1 MNRLVPAFGAALA
14 LAAGLVDAQVVK
26 IIVPTPPGG
35 GTDGFFRVV
44 GKEAEPFLKQNV
56 IIENVPGAGGTI
68 GVGKMVTSKP
78 DGLTLAGIWSSP
90 LTATPHTLK
99 ATPYTPNDYVP
110 VIELSHTP
118 YVMCVDAKFPANTG
132 PELVA
137 ELKKNPDKY
146 TFGNDGVG
154 GTGQL
159 AAARVYRALGAK
171 VRDVP
176 FKGAG
181 ETLTNFMGG
190 HVDIYVGSP
199 APILPSVANG
209 KAKCLVV
216 TSAERVPA
224 LPGASSLKDLGIP
237 GEETMLWRAILAPKG
252 THAGDGEEARSRF
265 RAGDDHAGHEG
276 LRREGGRD
284 RADPQGCRAAQD
296 ARHGIRVAG
305 HGGQVAQLAS
315 AVGATRHRRR
325 LPRPR
330 LDAGRSASLPG
341 LATGPVMTRPSR
353 PTWVISTG
361 TAWRGGC

>member
-1 MNRLVPAFGAALA
+1 MKRTTLA
-14 LAAGLVDAQVVK
+14 ISTLLAATALQAQVVK

-44 GKEAEPFLKQNV
+44 GKEAEPFLKQSV

-78 DGLTLAGIWSSP
+78 DGLTVAGIWSSP

-118 YVMCVDAKFPANTG
+118 YAMCVDAKFPASSG

-137 ELKKNPDKY
+137 ELRKNPDKY
-146 TFGNDGVG
+146 TFGNDGIG

-159 AAARVYRALGAK
+159 SAARVFKALGLK

-190 HVDIYVGSP
+190 HVDLYVGSP

-209 KAKCLVV
+209 KSKCLVV
-216 TSAERVPA
+216 TSANRLPA
-224 LPGASSLKDLGIP
+224 LPNASGLKDLGIP
-237 GEETMLWRAILAPKG
+237 GEETMLWRAILVPKG
-252 THAGDGEEARSRF
+252 TPADVVKKLESAFEQAMSTPATKAYVEKAGEIVQIRKGAE
-265 RAGDDHAGHEG
+265 
-276 LRREGGRD
+276 LRRM
-284 RADPQGCRAAQD
+284 
-296 ARHGIRVAG
+296 
-305 HGGQVAQLAS
+305 
-315 AVGATRHRRR
+315 
-325 LPRPR
+325 
-330 LDAGRSASLPG
+330 LDSEYASLG
-341 LATGPVMTRPSR
+341 AVAKDLNLQAQ
-353 PTWVISTG
+353 
-361 TAWRGGC
+361 

>member
-1 MNRLVPAFGAALA
+1 MIRFAHRSLAILAALA
-14 LAAGLVDAQVVK
+14 ASAAHPQVVK

-68 GVGKMVTSKP
+68 GVAKMVGSKP

-99 ATPYTPNDYVP
+99 ATPYSPNDYVA

-118 YVMCVDAKFPANTG
+118 YVMCVDAKFPANNG
-132 PELVA
+132 ADLVA
-137 ELKKNPDKY
+137 ELKKSPDKY
-146 TFGNDGVG
+146 TFGNDGIG

-159 AAARVYRALGAK
+159 SAARVFKALGLK

-199 APILPSVANG
+199 APILPSVANSRS
-209 KAKCLVV
+209 KCLIV
-216 TSAERVPA
+216 TSAERLPA
-224 LPGASSLKDLGIP
+224 LPNASGLKDLGIP
-237 GEETMLWRAILAPKG
+237 GEETMLWRAILVPKG
-252 THAGDGEEARSRF
+252 TSPETLKKLESAFEQAMSTPATKAYVEKAGEIVRIRKGAE
-265 RAGDDHAGHEG
+265 
-276 LRREGGRD
+276 LRKM
-284 RADPQGCRAAQD
+284 
-296 ARHGIRVAG
+296 
-305 HGGQVAQLAS
+305 
-315 AVGATRHRRR
+315 
-325 LPRPR
+325 
-330 LDAGRSASLPG
+330 LDTEYASLGAVAKG
-341 LATGPVMTRPSR
+341 LNLQAQ
-353 PTWVISTG
+353 
-361 TAWRGGC
+361 

>member
-1 MNRLVPAFGAALA
+1 MTRIARRSLA
-14 LAAGLVDAQVVK
+14 VLTMLAASAAHAQVVK

-35 GTDGFFRVV
+35 GTDGFFRIV
-44 GKEAEPFLKQNV
+44 GKEAEPFLKQSV
-56 IIENVPGAGGTI
+56 MIENVPGAGGTI

-118 YVMCVDAKFPANTG
+118 YVMCVDAKFPAASG

-137 ELKKNPDKY
+137 ELKKSPDKY
-146 TFGNDGVG
+146 TFGNDGIG

-159 AAARVYRALGAK
+159 SAARVFKALGLK

-209 KAKCLVV
+209 KSKCLIV
-216 TSAERVPA
+216 TSAERLPA
-224 LPGASSLKDLGIP
+224 LPNASGLKDLGIA
-237 GEETMLWRAILAPKG
+237 GEETMLWRAILVPKG
-252 THAGDGEEARSRF
+252 TPPDVVSRIESAFEQAMTTPATKAYVEKAGEIVQIRKGAE
-265 RAGDDHAGHEG
+265 
-276 LRREGGRD
+276 LRKM
-284 RADPQGCRAAQD
+284 
-296 ARHGIRVAG
+296 
-305 HGGQVAQLAS
+305 
-315 AVGATRHRRR
+315 
-325 LPRPR
+325 
-330 LDAGRSASLPG
+330 LDTEYASLGTVAKG
-341 LATGPVMTRPSR
+341 LNLQAQ
-353 PTWVISTG
+353 
-361 TAWRGGC
+361 

>member
-1 MNRLVPAFGAALA
+1 MKRSHRLLLAIAAFA
-14 LAAGLVDAQVVK
+14 AAGAQAQVVK

-44 GKEAEPFLKQNV
+44 GKEAEAYLKQSV

-68 GVGKMVTSKP
+68 GVAKLVNAKP

-99 ATPYTPNDYVP
+99 ATPYSTADYVP

-118 YVMCVDAKFPANTG
+118 YVMCVDAKFPASTG
-132 PELVA
+132 AEFVA
-137 ELKKNPDKY
+137 ELKRNPDKY

-159 AAARVYRALGAK
+159 SAARAYRALGLK

-181 ETLTNFMGG
+181 ETLASFLGG

-199 APILPSVANG
+199 APILSSVASG
-209 KAKCLVV
+209 KSKCLVV
-216 TSAERVPA
+216 TSADRVPA
-224 LPGASSLKDLGIP
+224 LPAAASLKDLGIP

-252 THAGDGEEARSRF
+252 TPPDVLRKLEAAFEQAMATPATKAYVEKAGEIVRIRKGAEL
-265 RAGDDHAGHEG
+265 RAMLET
-276 LRREGGRD
+276 EY
-284 RADPQGCRAAQD
+284 
-296 ARHGIRVAG
+296 
-305 HGGQVAQLAS
+305 
-315 AVGATRHRRR
+315 
-325 LPRPR
+325 
-330 LDAGRSASLPG
+330 ASLAAVAKT
-341 LATGPVMTRPSR
+341 LNLQAQ
-353 PTWVISTG
+353 
-361 TAWRGGC
+361 

>member
-1 MNRLVPAFGAALA
+1 MNRFAVSS
-14 LAAGLVDAQVVK
+14 LAAFALSAFAAHAQVVK

-68 GVGKMVTSKP
+68 GVARMASSKP

-90 LTATPHTLK
+90 LTATPHSLK
-99 ATPYTPNDYVP
+99 TTPYTPTDYVP

-118 YVMCVDAKFPANTG
+118 YVMCVDVKFPAGSG

-137 ELKKNPDKY
+137 ELKKTPDKY
-146 TFGNDGVG
+146 TFGNDGAG

-159 AAARVYRALGAK
+159 AAARVYRALGVK

-181 ETLTNFMGG
+181 ETLTSFLGG

-199 APILPSVANG
+199 APILSSAASG
-209 KAKCLVV
+209 KCKCLIV

-224 LPGASSLKDLGIP
+224 LPMASSLKDLGIP

-252 THAGDGEEARSRF
+252 TSPETVKRLESAFEQAMATPATKAYVEKAGEIVLIRKGAE
-265 RAGDDHAGHEG
+265 
-276 LRREGGRD
+276 LRKM
-284 RADPQGCRAAQD
+284 
-296 ARHGIRVAG
+296 
-305 HGGQVAQLAS
+305 
-315 AVGATRHRRR
+315 
-325 LPRPR
+325 
-330 LDAGRSASLPG
+330 LDTEYASLG
-341 LATGPVMTRPSR
+341 AVAKALNLQAQ
-353 PTWVISTG
+353 
-361 TAWRGGC
+361 

>member
-1 MNRLVPAFGAALA
+1 MTRLARIAPAI
-14 LAAGLVDAQVVK
+14 LAAVCAGAHAQVAK

-44 GKEAEPFLKQNV
+44 GKEAEPFLKQGV
-56 IIENVPGAGGTI
+56 IVENVPGAGGTI
-68 GVGKMVTSKP
+68 GVAKMVNAKP

-99 ATPYTPNDYVP
+99 ATPYTPNDYIA

-118 YVMCVDAKFPANTG
+118 YVMCVDPKFPAATG
-132 PELVA
+132 PEFVA

-146 TFGNDGVG
+146 TFGNDGIG

-159 AAARVYRALGAK
+159 SAARVFKALGLK

-181 ETLTNFMGG
+181 ETLTNFLGG

-199 APILPSVANG
+199 APILPSVKSD

-216 TSAERVPA
+216 TSAARLPA
-224 LPGASSLKDLGIP
+224 LPNASGLKDLGIP

-252 THAGDGEEARSRF
+252 TPPEVVARLEAAFEQAMGTPATKAYVEKVGEIVEIRKGA
-265 RAGDDHAGHEG
+265 A
-276 LRREGGRD
+276 LRKM
-284 RADPQGCRAAQD
+284 
-296 ARHGIRVAG
+296 
-305 HGGQVAQLAS
+305 
-315 AVGATRHRRR
+315 
-325 LPRPR
+325 
-330 LDAGRSASLPG
+330 LDAEYASLGAVAKG
-341 LATGPVMTRPSR
+341 LNLQAQ
-353 PTWVISTG
+353 
-361 TAWRGGC
+361 

>member
-1 MNRLVPAFGAALA
+1 MKRTTLA
-14 LAAGLVDAQVVK
+14 ISTLLAATALQAQVVK

-78 DGLTLAGIWSSP
+78 DGLTVAGIWSSP

-99 ATPYTPNDYVP
+99 ATPYTPNDYVA

-118 YVMCVDAKFPANTG
+118 YVMCVDAKFPAQSG
-132 PELVA
+132 PDLVA

-146 TFGNDGVG
+146 TYGNDGIG

-159 AAARVYRALGAK
+159 SAARVFKALGLK

-209 KAKCLVV
+209 KSKCLVV
-216 TSAERVPA
+216 TSADRLPA
-224 LPGASSLKDLGIP
+224 LPNASGLKDLGIP
-237 GEETMLWRAILAPKG
+237 GEETMLWRAILVPKG
-252 THAGDGEEARSRF
+252 TPADVVKKLESAFEQAMATPATKAYVEKAGEIVQIRKGAELRRMLDGEY
-265 RAGDDHAGHEG
+265 
-276 LRREGGRD
+276 
-284 RADPQGCRAAQD
+284 
-296 ARHGIRVAG
+296 
-305 HGGQVAQLAS
+305 
-315 AVGATRHRRR
+315 
-325 LPRPR
+325 
-330 LDAGRSASLPG
+330 ASLG
-341 LATGPVMTRPSR
+341 AVAKDLNLQAQ
-353 PTWVISTG
+353 
-361 TAWRGGC
+361 